1 MNKSIGWATAAVVGA
16 MMMGCGGSDDDVAP
30 APPPVAPAPP
40 PVAPEVPAAPAA
52 VADPCPV
59 LEAAAGAEPTASA
72 TGAYLCAANVGVAD
86 LERAV
91 TFYKA
96 LGMREKARLK
106 RTNRDE
112 VVMASADARGSHL
125 VLFKYAD
132 GIPRDYTKNPGKIV
146 FYVKDPTA
154 FGAALAAAGGT
165 LSSPPVLFQGTMV
178 GFGRDPDNNLVEIAS
193 SAVATHAYLSAF
205 GIGVTDLEAAKAH
218 YIGVLDFK
226 QTLKL
231 SVTKPDGAGGFTPWY
246 DEYILS
252 SPTAKGSA
260 IVLMHYT
267 DGSAKNYTSNPVSL
281 SLRVDDPVAYAK
293 RITDAGGAVPVAPVT
308 SVEVALGGI
317 VAGTAKDADGT
328 PLHLFKSPQAAPCGT
343 SAVTS
348 PSTSTTGAYL
358 CSAGVGVSDLEK
370 SVAFYKAAFGM
381 TERVRLTRTDRD
393 EVVLEAADKRGAQL
407 VLYKHTDNSERNYKQ
422 NPGKIVFY
430 VNDTAAAVAA
440 VVAAGGSASTP
451 ANFGGSMVSFSRD
464 PDNNLVEIASSAGA
478 TTPYVSAFG
487 IGVADLEAA
496 KTFYVDT
503 LDMRPVAA
511 KLSIAKAPNTPW
523 YDEYILGSKAG
534 RGASIVL
541 MTYTDGSAKHYKD
554 NPVKLG
560 LRADQPGAYA
570 KRIFDAGKTITR
582 APAAATEAA
591 LGDALVGYA
600 KDADGTVLE
609 ILSSP
614 N

>member
-1 MNKSIGWATAAVVGA
+1 MNKSIGWATVAVVGA
-16 MMMGCGGSDDDVAP
+16 MVMGCGGDDDEVVA
-30 APPPVAPAPP
+30 APVAPA
-40 PVAPEVPAAPAA
+40 A
-52 VADPCPV
+52 VVDPCPA
-59 LEAAAGAEPTASA
+59 LEPAAGAVPTASA

-106 RTNRDE
+106 RTDRDE

-125 VLFKYAD
+125 VLFKHSDTTA
-132 GIPRDYTKNPGKIV
+132 RDYSKNPGKIV
-146 FYVKDPTA
+146 FYVKDPAA

-165 LSSPPVLFQGTMV
+165 LTSPPVLFQGTMV
-178 GFGRDPDNNLVEIAS
+178 GFGRDPDNNLVEIAG
-193 SAVATHAYLSAF
+193 SAVATHSYLSAF
-205 GIGVTDLEAAKAH
+205 GIGVTDLEAARAY
-218 YIGVLDFK
+218 YIDVLDFK

-231 SVTKPDGAGGFTPWY
+231 SVTKPNGAGGVTPWY

-260 IVLMHYT
+260 VVLMHYT
-267 DGSAKNYTSNPVSL
+267 DGSAKNYTNNPVSL
-281 SLRVDDPVAYAK
+281 SLRVSDPVAYAK
-293 RITDAGGAVPVAPVT
+293 RITDAGGTVPAAPAKSAEAV
-308 SVEVALGGI
+308 LGGI
-317 VAGTAKDADGT
+317 VASTAKDADGT
-328 PLHLFKSPQAAPCGT
+328 QLHLYKSPQAAPCGT
-343 SAVTS
+343 AAITSA
-348 PSTSTTGAYL
+348 STSTTGAYL
-358 CSAGVGVSDLEK
+358 CSAGVGVTDLEK

-393 EVVLEAADKRGAQL
+393 EVVLDAADKRGAQL
-407 VLYKHTDNSERNYKQ
+407 VLYKHTDGSTRNYKQ

-430 VNDTAAAVAA
+430 VSDTPAAVAA

-451 ANFGGSMVSFSRD
+451 ANFNGSMVSFSRD
-464 PDNNLVEIASSAGA
+464 PDNNLVEIASSAAA

-503 LDMRPVAA
+503 LDMKLVAP
-511 KLSIAKAPNTPW
+511 KLSIAKAANTPW

-541 MTYTDGSAKHYKD
+541 MTYTDGTAKNYKD
-554 NPVKLG
+554 NPVTLG
-560 LRADQPGAYA
+560 LRADRPGDYA
-570 KRIFDAGKTITR
+570 KRIFDAGKTVTR

>member
-1 MNKSIGWATAAVVGA
+1 MNKRVGWATMAMVGA
-16 MMMGCGGSDDDVAP
+16 MVMGCGGSDDDEVA
-30 APPPVAPAPP
+30 AAPVAPA
-40 PVAPEVPAAPAA
+40 A
-52 VADPCPV
+52 VVDPCPALDV
-59 LEAAAGAEPTASA
+59 SAGAVPGTSA

-106 RTNRDE
+106 RTDRDE
-112 VVMASADARGSHL
+112 VVMASSDARGSHL
-125 VLFKYAD
+125 VLFKHTD
-132 GIPRDYTKNPGKIV
+132 GSTRDYSKNPGKIV

-154 FGAALAAAGGT
+154 FGAALTAAGGALT
-165 LSSPPVLFQGTMV
+165 SPPVLFQGTMV
-178 GFGRDPDNNLVEIAS
+178 GFGRDLDNNLVEIAG
-193 SAVATHAYLSAF
+193 SAAATHSYLSAV
-205 GIGVTDLEAAKAH
+205 GIGVTDLEAAKAY
-218 YIGVLDFK
+218 YIDVLNFR

-231 SVTKPDGAGGFTPWY
+231 SVAKGDGSPWY

-260 IVLMHYT
+260 VVLMHYT
-267 DGSAKNYTSNPVSL
+267 DGSAKTYTNVPVSL
-281 SLRVDDPVAYAK
+281 SLRVSDPVAYAK
-293 RITDAGGAVPVAPVT
+293 RITDAGGTVPVAPAKSAET
-308 SVEVALGGI
+308 ILGGI

-328 PLHLFKSPQAAPCGT
+328 LLHLYKAPQAAPCGT
-343 SAVTS
+343 AAITSA
-348 PSTSTTGAYL
+348 STSTTGAYL
-358 CSAGVGVSDLEK
+358 CSAGVGVTDLEK

-393 EVVLEAADKRGAQL
+393 EVVLDAADKRGAQL
-407 VLYKHTDNSERNYKQ
+407 VLYKHTDASTRNYKQ

-430 VNDTAAAVAA
+430 VSDTPAAVTA
-440 VVAAGGSASTP
+440 VVAAGGTASTP
-451 ANFGGSMVSFSRD
+451 ANFNGSMVSFSRD
-464 PDNNLVEIASSAGA
+464 PDNNLVEIASNAAA

-496 KTFYVDT
+496 KAFYVDT
-503 LDMRPVAA
+503 LDMKLVAP

-541 MTYTDGSAKHYKD
+541 MTYTDGTAKNYKD
-554 NPVKLG
+554 NPVTLG
-560 LRADQPGAYA
+560 LRTDRPGEYA
-570 KRIFDAGKTITR
+570 AGIFKAGKTVMR
-582 APAAATEAA
+582 APAAAPEAA

>member
-1 MNKSIGWATAAVVGA
+1 MNKSMGWATVAMAGA
-16 MMMGCGGSDDDVAP
+16 MMLGCGGDDEEVVQA
-30 APPPVAPAPP
+30 PVAPA
-40 PVAPEVPAAPAA
+40 A
-52 VADPCPV
+52 VVDPCPA
-59 LEAAAGAEPTASA
+59 LEVSPGGVPGTTA

-91 TFYKA
+91 AFYKG

-106 RTNRDE
+106 RTDRDE
-112 VVMASADARGSHL
+112 VVLASADARGSHL
-125 VLFKYAD
+125 VLFKYTGGTA
-132 GIPRDYTKNPGKIV
+132 RDYAKNPGKIV
-146 FYVKDPTA
+146 FAVKDPAA
-154 FGAALAAAGGT
+154 FGTALTAAGGT
-165 LSSPPVLFQGTMV
+165 LTSPPAPFLGTLV
-178 GFGRDPDNNLVEIAS
+178 GFGRDPDNNLVEMMGSPA
-193 SAVATHAYLSAF
+193 ATHSYLSAF
-205 GIGVTDLEAAKAH
+205 GIGVTNLEAAKAY
-218 YIGVLDFK
+218 YIDVLGFK
-226 QTLKL
+226 QTQFIPVQKG
-231 SVTKPDGAGGFTPWY
+231 DGSPWY
-246 DEYILS
+246 DEYIVS

-267 DGSAKNYTSNPVSL
+267 DGSAKNYVDNPVSL
-281 SLRVDDPVAYAK
+281 SLRVSDPVAFAK
-293 RITDAGGAVPVAPVT
+293 RITDAGGTVPVAPAKSTETV
-308 SVEVALGGI
+308 LGGI

-328 PLHLFKSPQAAPCGT
+328 LLHLYKAAQAAPCGT
-343 SAVTS
+343 AAITSA
-348 PSTSTTGAYL
+348 STSATGAYL
-358 CSAGVGVSDLEK
+358 CSAGVGVSDLDK
-370 SVAFYKAAFGM
+370 SVGFYKAAFGM
-381 TERVRLTRTDRD
+381 TERVRLQRTDRD

-407 VLYKHTDNSERNYKQ
+407 VLFKHTDGAAPNYKQ

-430 VNDTAAAVAA
+430 VQDTAAANVAVAA
-440 VVAAGGSASTP
+440 AGATPSAPAA
-451 ANFGGSMVSFSRD
+451 FGASMVSFARD
-464 PDNNLVEIASSAGA
+464 PDNNLVEIASNAAA

-496 KTFYVDT
+496 KAFYLDT
-503 LDMRPVAA
+503 LDMKLAAPA
-511 KLSIAKAPNTPW
+511 KLPIAKGPGMPW
-523 YDEYILGSKAG
+523 YDEYILASKAG

-541 MTYTDGSAKHYKD
+541 MTYTDGSVKNYKD

-570 KRIFDAGKTITR
+570 KRIFDAGKTVTR